1 MAIIDFDGFYE
12 PVPLPPEPV
21 IAVDCKRL
29 LDLLEKELAPLLE
42 PYLFQPNS
50 PETNLKLHQDIEGFF
65 SDQWVVDFN
74 VERLP
79 DNGLAVTL
87 VTPDDTMN
95 EAIDYEIGD
104 LYMVDFG
111 LAPLSDD
118 DIEALLMAVQDDMT
132 IAMGMADLPVIPPD
146 EGVSSKNQP
155 TESIDD
161 ILFAPIKQ
169 KKPEN
174 KDHSVTDRDTSLDDC
189 CYFEE

>member
-1 MAIIDFDGFYE
+1 MTIIDYDHSGLISGD
-12 PVPLPPEPV
+12 PNVN
-21 IAVDCKRL
+21 CKRM

-50 PETNLKLHQDIEGFF
+50 PENNLKMHQDIEGFF
-65 SDQWVVDFN
+65 SDQWVVDFGI
-74 VERLP
+74 ERLP

-87 VTPDDTMN
+87 VTPEDTMF

-104 LYMVDFG
+104 LYLIDFG
-111 LAPLSDD
+111 LAPLSDN

-132 IAMGMADLPVIPPD
+132 IAMGMGDLPVIPPD
-146 EGVSSKNQP
+146 DAVSSKTQP

-174 KDHSVTDRDTSLDDC
+174 KDHSVSDTSLDDC
-189 CYFEE
+189 CYFGE